1 MCMYWSPRP
10 QVHVSLPHPEGIT
23 GAKQML
29 GMNPYHPESQADL
42 QTYRKG
48 AEVLTAVSD
57 VRSDITLS
65 PSGTDKTFY

>member
-1 MCMYWSPRP
+1 
-10 QVHVSLPHPEGIT
+10 
-23 GAKQML
+23 ML
-29 GMNPYHPESQADL
+29 GMNPYHPDLQADL

-48 AEVLTAVSD
+48 AEVLTAVID